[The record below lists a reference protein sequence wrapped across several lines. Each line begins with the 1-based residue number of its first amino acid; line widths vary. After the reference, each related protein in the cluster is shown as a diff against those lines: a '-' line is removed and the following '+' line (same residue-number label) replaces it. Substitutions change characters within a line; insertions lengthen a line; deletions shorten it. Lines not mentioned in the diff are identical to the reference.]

1 MSGNVDV
8 IIISETKTD
17 ETFPAR
23 QIHIDGIHP
32 TPYTLDQNCNGGGI
46 MIYVRED
53 MPSRLTEIN
62 NSIEGIFIE
71 LNLRKNRWFFA
82 DHIALKKVLFH
93 NIFV

>member
-1 MSGNVDV
+1 M
-8 IIISETKTD
+8 EMLMLLLFQKLKQTKHFQQDRFTLTD
-17 ETFPAR
+17 
-23 QIHIDGIHP
+23 IHP
-32 TPYTLDQNCNGGGI
+32 TPYRLDQNCNGGGI

-93 NIFV
+93 NIFI